1 MGKEEY
7 KPIMKTWVLDKNNI
21 SNKRPLHITYDKG
34 GHAIRYERRIT
45 TNLFSTEVTFLA
57 EYTDGGWNINMI
69 LPPTG
74 VNKIYVSLNGD
85 PEDPSFDND
94 NYFNFN
100 ELSQLQKEAVRFRDD
115 IQDTLRLEVS
125 VDIKTD

>member
-1 MGKEEY
+1 MSKKEY

-21 SNKRPLHITYDKG
+21 SNKRPLHITYNEA
-34 GHAIRYERRIT
+34 GHAIRYERRVV

-57 EYTDGGWNINMI
+57 EYAHGEWNINMI

-85 PEDPSFDND
+85 PEDSSFDND
-94 NYFNFN
+94 SYFNFN
-100 ELSQLQKEAVRFRDD
+100 ELSQLQREAVRFRDD

-125 VDIKTD
+125 VDIET

>member
-1 MGKEEY
+1 MSKEEY
-7 KPIMKTWVLDKNNI
+7 KPIMKTWVLDRNNI
-21 SNKRPLHITYDKG
+21 SNKRPLHITYDEAG
-34 GHAIRYERRIT
+34 RAIRYERRIT

-57 EYTDGGWNINMI
+57 EYADGVWNINMI

-74 VNKIYVSLNGD
+74 VNNIYVSLNGD

-100 ELSQLQKEAVRFRDD
+100 ELSQLQREAVRFRDD
-115 IQDTLRLEVS
+115 IQDTFRLEIS
-125 VDIKTD
+125 VNIETK